1 MILKSASVRPAW
13 CFIFI
18 VSGNP
23 PVTGHKRIE
32 PELKKKKIEP
42 NYNKVYHTHKWIAH
56 DLSGTVS
63 TISNSGLH
71 PSQLRQ
77 FQWLHKLLLY
87 LIIHKRRLYTWS
99 SPDGQH
105 QNQIDYILC
114 SQRWRN
120 SIQSAKIRPEADCGS
135 DHELLIAKFRLKLKK
150 VGKTTRPFRHDL
162 NRIPWLYS
170 ERDKQIQEIRSDRQE
185 CQKNYV
191 QRFMKLFRRKGSRPS
206 PRKRNAKRQNVC
218 LRRSYK

>member
-1 MILKSASVRPAW
+1 MILKSASVKLAW

-32 PELKKKKIEP
+32 PELKKKIEP

-77 FQWLHKLLLY
+77 FQWLHKWLLY
-87 LIIHKRRLYTWS
+87 LIIHKRRLYTWT
-99 SPDGQH
+99 SPDGQY
-105 QNQIDYILC
+105 QNQIDYILY
-114 SQRWRN
+114 SQ
-120 SIQSAKIRPEADCGS
+120 KME
-135 DHELLIAKFRLKLKK
+135 KLYTVSKN
-150 VGKTTRPFRHDL
+150 KTRS
-162 NRIPWLYS
+162 WLWLRSWTPYC
-170 ERDKQIQEIRSDRQE
+170 QIQT
-185 CQKNYV
+185 
-191 QRFMKLFRRKGSRPS
+191 
-206 PRKRNAKRQNVC
+206 
-218 LRRSYK
+218 